1 MIKGRC
7 ACTLLLLLL
16 LCSIFNLS
24 PLSTPVISAHTA
36 IYDTTLNVL
45 KNDSFVPVIAVLQNK
60 TDLPSPDGSSE
71 FDNSS
76 FPRKE
81 GKTTTGLLVKN
92 LQETARSSEK
102 EILPLIEEEIRKG
115 NIKEYNYLWIANAFS
130 AKINKEAFQRL
141 ADLPQIAYI
150 TADRQYALSSPV
162 KSPGNVGFDLSHNT
176 ALQQEKNGDHLWNL
190 EMINAPSV
198 WQEGVYGNDIVVA
211 IMDTG
216 VDINHPALAE
226 SYRGNLEG
234 HSHETSWYDATKE
247 NTATNTGPTDLNGHG
262 THIAGVI
269 LGGTPE
275 EPLGVAPGARWIGVN
290 IFDKGLAWDSHI
302 AQAFQWLLAPG
313 GDPNNAP
320 DIINC
325 SWASRPEYVADYLQ
339 WQILH
344 NLSRAGI
351 FVVFAAGNNGQL
363 GPGSPASYPHAFSVG
378 AIEKEGNTYKVTDFS
393 SKGPVIWHDITY
405 TKPEITAPGTGIRSC
420 WLNNSY
426 NVLDGTSVAA
436 AHVSGA
442 AALLLQSRP
451 EITPSEIGYI
461 LKESAYWDP
470 LWNGGRKRP
479 DNVYGFGILD
489 AYSAIK
495 QPLAAEELLFVD
507 GLEDGIAS
515 WSTSPD
521 TPWKTTREKVYEG
534 NFALAD
540 SPWENYK
547 NNSSSW
553 ISLAKPLELY
563 GYHSPA
569 LSFQHFYDLQTGRDE
584 EDDYAYLEV
593 STDGK
598 NWGYLY
604 RFSGTNG
611 DFQPFSIPLN
621 LPSGTGSLY
630 IRFRLQSNGNGP
642 GRGWFIDNISI
653 SAIPLPLESPES
665 LKLNPEK
672 TVLDINESTTIS
684 AEAIFYSN
692 ISRKVDP
699 ELIEWSSSNP
709 LVAEIDKG
717 VVKGIFPGEAL
728 ISGQFGKQRA
738 EVKIEVIGNVDPAA
752 ENIIT
757 VKGSIKLQGR
767 KEVDEKTA
775 LSCFCKESGYTYEV
789 SSLYADGNFSLKLLP
804 GSYTITASRQQYLPA
819 MQTIKLP
826 AAENPPHINL
836 ELKAGDID
844 SNNRIDLTDLTLLSL
859 AYQTGTGDDNFN
871 TLADLNGDGFVDI
884 SDLTMLT
891 QNYGL
896 IMAQ

>member
-16 LCSIFNLS
+16 LCSIPLS
-24 PLSTPVISAHTA
+24 PLSAPVINAQTTICDTA
-36 IYDTTLNVL
+36 LNGL
-45 KNDSFVPVIAVLQNK
+45 KDDSFIPVIAVLENK
-60 TDLPSPDGSSE
+60 TDLSRLEGTAE

-76 FPRKE
+76 SPKKF
-81 GKTTTGLLVKN
+81 GKAATELLVKN

-102 EILPLIEEEIRKG
+102 EILPVIEEEIKKG

-130 AKINKEAFQRL
+130 ARINKKAFQRL

-150 TADRQYALSSPV
+150 KADRQYALSSPV
-162 KSPGNVGFDLSHNT
+162 SSPVNESYALSHNT
-176 ALQQEKNGDHLWNL
+176 TVQQEKNGDYPWNL
-190 EMINAPSV
+190 ELINAPSV
-198 WQEGVYGNDIVVA
+198 WQEGIYGDGVVVA

-216 VDINHPALAE
+216 VDINHPALAK

-234 HSHETSWYDATKE
+234 HSHETSWYDATVE
-247 NTATNTGPTDLNGHG
+247 NRATNTGPIDLNGHG

-275 EPLGVAPGARWIGVN
+275 EPLGVAPGAHWIGVN

-313 GDPNNAP
+313 GDPNKAP

-325 SWASRPEYVADYLQ
+325 SWASRPEYVTDYLQ

-393 SKGPVIWHDITY
+393 SRGPVKWHDITY

-426 NVLDGTSVAA
+426 NVLNGTSVAA

-451 EITPSEIGYI
+451 GITPSEISYI
-461 LKESAYWDP
+461 LKESAYWNP
-470 LWNGGRKRP
+470 LWNGGKKRP

-489 AYSAIK
+489 AYSAIR
-495 QPLAAEELLFVD
+495 QPLPNKELLFVD
-507 GLEDGIAS
+507 GLEEGMAN

-547 NNSSSW
+547 DNSSSW
-553 ISLAKPLELY
+553 IALTKPIELC
-563 GYHSPA
+563 GYHSPV
-569 LSFQHFYDLQTGRDE
+569 LSFQHFYDLQTGRDK
-584 EDDYAYLEV
+584 EDDYAYLEI
-593 STDGK
+593 SADGK
-598 NWGYLY
+598 NWGYVY

-621 LPSGTGSLY
+621 LPPDTCNLY

-642 GRGWFIDNISI
+642 GRGWFIDNISV
-653 SAIPLPLESPES
+653 SALPLPLESLES

-672 TVLDINESTTIS
+672 TVLEINESTKIS
-684 AEAIFYSN
+684 AEAIFCSN
-692 ISRKVDP
+692 VSRKVDP

-709 LVAEIDKG
+709 LVAEVDQG
-717 VVKGIFPGEAL
+717 VVKGIFPGETL
-728 ISGQFGKQRA
+728 ISAQLGKQRT
-738 EVKIEVIGNVDPAA
+738 EVLIEVIGNVDSAM

-757 VKGSIKLQGR
+757 VNGSIKLQGR
-767 KEVDEKTA
+767 KEVDKKTR
-775 LSCFCKESGYTYEV
+775 LSFLCKESGYTYEV
-789 SSLYADGNFSLKLLP
+789 SSLYSDGNFSLKLLP
-804 GSYTITASRQQYLPA
+804 GSYTITASREQYLPA
-819 MQTIKLP
+819 IQTISLS
-826 AAENPPHINL
+826 ASESPPHINL

-859 AYQTGTGDDNFN
+859 AYQTGTGDNKFN
-871 TLADLNGDGFVDI
+871 ALADLNGDGFVDI

-891 QNYGL
+891 QNYGSTRNK
-896 IMAQ
+896 